1 MWVPEVPGIGVDFS
15 PAYVKEHA
23 VMATQ

>member
-15 PAYVKEHA
+15 PAYLKEHA
-23 VMATQ
+23 VPL